1 MRPALLDPLFA
12 DASRLQGIGPKMA
25 LALDRLLA
33 APPAK
38 ARIIDV
44 LLHVPAGLTD
54 RRSRP
59 KIVDAVAGTVVTL
72 HVQIV
77 ELQPPPP
84 RSRAPYKVLVEDETG
99 DCLLVFFLANHD
111 WIERMLPV
119 GEKRYVS
126 GKLELW
132 DGHRQIVHPDKV
144 LDEAAFA
151 KMPLLEPVYG
161 LTEGLPAR
169 IMLQATTGA
178 LARLPGQIPEW
189 LDSAFL
195 RQRKWPDF
203 NTALEAVH
211 RPQDPGDIA
220 LEGVGRTR
228 LAYDELLSQQLAL
241 LMVRAHR
248 RKPAG
253 HALKSAGRL
262 ADQIIKALAY
272 RPTNAQTRALSEI
285 IGDMASDHRM
295 LRLLQGDVGSGKTLV
310 ALLAMA
316 HAVEGGRQAA
326 MMAPTEI
333 LARQHYA
340 RLLDLCTS
348 VGIRLACM
356 TGRDKPAERQRTLE
370 QLAAGQ
376 IDILLGTHALFQES
390 VAFANLGLVI
400 VDEQHRFGVQQRLAL
415 GAKGD
420 AVDVLVMTAT
430 PIPRSLVLTHFGDM
444 EVSVLDEKPPGRSPI
459 VTRTIPSERIGDV
472 VAGLGRALQTGQR
485 AYWICPL
492 VDENEDLDLAAATAR
507 FEDLKQYYGDKVGII
522 HGQMH
527 SRDKE
532 AAMEAFSAGVTQIL
546 VATIVVE
553 VGVDVPEAS
562 IMVIEHAERFGL
574 AQLHQLRGRVG
585 RGAAQSSCILLYRGP
600 LGEAARQR
608 LQIMRDT
615 EDGFEIAEM
624 DLRLRGEGEIL
635 GTRQSGLPAYRLADL
650 TVHAPLLPIA
660 RDDAKLV
667 LARDADLA
675 SARGQALRALLYLF
689 ERNEAVRLLR
699 AG

>member
-12 DASRLQGIGPKMA
+12 EASRLQGIGPKMA
-25 LALDRLLA
+25 VALDRLLA
-33 APPAK
+33 TPPAK

-44 LLHVPAGLTD
+44 LLHVPVGLTD
-54 RRSRP
+54 RRARP
-59 KIVDAVAGTVVTL
+59 KIADAIAGTVVTL
-72 HVQIV
+72 HVRVV

-119 GEKRYVS
+119 GEMRYVS

-151 KMPLLEPVYG
+151 KMPLLEPIYG

-169 IMLQATTGA
+169 ILLQATQGA
-178 LARLPGQIPEW
+178 LARLPAQMPEW
-189 LDSAFL
+189 LDNAFL

-203 NTALEAVH
+203 KNALASLH

-220 LEGVGRTR
+220 LEGGARTR

-253 HALKSAGRL
+253 HALKSTGRL
-262 ADQIIKALAY
+262 ANQIVQALAY

-285 IGDMASDHRM
+285 IADMASDHRM

-316 HAVEGGRQAA
+316 YAVEGGKQAA

-340 RLLDLCTS
+340 RLLELCSS

-356 TGRDKPAERQRTLE
+356 TGRDKPAERQRTLA

-390 VAFANLGLVI
+390 VVFTNLGLVI
-400 VDEQHRFGVQQRLAL
+400 VDEQHRFGVQQRLSL

-459 VTRTIPSERIGDV
+459 VTRNIPSERIGDV
-472 VAGLGRALQTGQR
+472 VAGLGRALKTGQR

-507 FEDLKQYYGDKVGII
+507 FEDLQKYYGDKVGII
-522 HGQMH
+522 HGQMS

-532 AAMEAFSAGVTQIL
+532 AAMEAFAAGTTQIL

-600 LGEAARQR
+600 LGEAARHR

-615 EDGFEIAEM
+615 EDGFQIAEM

-667 LARDADLA
+667 LARDAKLA
-675 SARGQALRALLYLF
+675 SDRGQALRTLLYLF
-689 ERNEAVRLLR
+689 ERNEAVRLLQ